1 MAQHKG
7 VGNLLFS
14 FPFTWEK
21 AVKVQ
26 LCDTVRFDN
35 RCDFAD
41 LHWKGSRSRAHR
53 EAGGSPEPGI
63 DVCERCR
70 WAALFR
76 LRRAEELEAE
86 KSRLC
91 RLKGILVRSKA
102 SYQIAGRKNPAS
114 LKISLKP
121 AVLLLSVFLPF
132 SPANE
137 LTTLLQGNSS
147 GGLEEICTRLKTKF
161 QLPRQTRSATHA
173 RAQRERAPSG
183 AAVPLPRPTLRRRP
197 TTPRAPLPRWCC
209 CCGRLPARAG
219 CSSPS
224 LCCGLRRPPP
234 ARTAGSRGAGGGG
247 AQAAARCVGPGR
259 AGGKGGEGKDGR
271 LWAQRTPRRSCRRGS
286 GPAVLCTASC
296 CPVHHVRSLAER
308 SKSVCASGG
317 WLPCSLVSSGVPLGS
332 VFWACGTWLRRAS
345 RAAPRAAVSLV
356 WGQRAAELRAV
367 LTWPWGWPEPF
378 RLGAAAGWRPARD
391 SRSETWP

>member
-1 MAQHKG
+1 M
-7 VGNLLFS
+7 
-14 FPFTWEK
+14 
-21 AVKVQ
+21 
-26 LCDTVRFDN
+26 CDTVRFDN

-91 RLKGILVRSKA
+91 RLKGIPVRSKA
-102 SYQIAGRKNPAS
+102 SYQSAGRKNPAS

-183 AAVPLPRPTLRRRP
+183 AAVPPPRPTLRRRP

-219 CSSPS
+219 CS
-224 LCCGLRRPPP
+224 
-234 ARTAGSRGAGGGG
+234 
-247 AQAAARCVGPGR
+247 
-259 AGGKGGEGKDGR
+259 
-271 LWAQRTPRRSCRRGS
+271 
-286 GPAVLCTASC
+286 
-296 CPVHHVRSLAER
+296 
-308 SKSVCASGG
+308 
-317 WLPCSLVSSGVPLGS
+317 
-332 VFWACGTWLRRAS
+332 
-345 RAAPRAAVSLV
+345 
-356 WGQRAAELRAV
+356 
-367 LTWPWGWPEPF
+367 
-378 RLGAAAGWRPARD
+378 
-391 SRSETWP
+391 